1 MVVEHAHGL
10 RQRRGPNAKSSLHK
24 AHLAPDAGLQAP
36 GASLSFAQGSH
47 DFESL
52 DRGIGRGDRF
62 ETAHRLDQ
70 YLELSV
76 IGLDHVIEIL
86 HLPVG
91 RLPVQLSFALQFGD
105 RCTIARRFVGIE
117 RGRLFPVLQA
127 SQGLAQEP
135 LRCLGA
141 AGRRQVEI
149 DRVAPLVDCPVQVG
163 PLAPHL
169 DVGFIQAPAR
179 IKATP
184 PEPAQPLLHLRG
196 VALDPAID
204 RRMVDRNAAFRQ
216 HFLKVAIADRIATI
230 PAHRPQDHI
239 TLEMAPLEIRHRS
252 VRPIS
257 AKHAQASRFLQQSLS
272 DARFMTLLWKTIKA
286 GHIDVGLF
294 RAASEGVPQGG
305 VISPLLSNIMLNEF
319 DQYLHERYLSGKA
332 RKDRWYWNNSIQR
345 GRSTAVRENWQWKP
359 AVAYC
364 RYADDF
370 VLIVKGTK
378 AQAEAIREECRGV
391 LEGSLKLRLNMDKT
405 KITHVNDG
413 FIFLGHR
420 IIRKRSRY
428 GEMRVVSTI
437 PQEKARNF
445 AASLTALLSGNYS
458 ESKVDMA
465 EQLNRKLKGWAMFY
479 QFVDFKAKVFSYIDR
494 VVFWKLAHWLA
505 RKYRTGIASLMR
517 WWCKSPKPGQSK
529 TWVLFG
535 KTNHG
540 KLSGEILYWLV
551 GQGKK
556 LFRWRLPEGN
566 PYLRTETRNTYTSRF
581 TEVAMAFA
589 SI

>member
-52 DRGIGRGDRF
+52 DRGIGRGD
-62 ETAHRLDQ
+62 
-70 YLELSV
+70 
-76 IGLDHVIEIL
+76 
-86 HLPVG
+86 
-91 RLPVQLSFALQFGD
+91 
-105 RCTIARRFVGIE
+105 
-117 RGRLFPVLQA
+117 PVLQA

-257 AKHAQASRFLQQSLS
+257 AKHAQASRFLQQSPTRRALINDLLETS
-272 DARFMTLLWKTIKA
+272 ASPGESEILRAVEVTIVVHDDIIPWRYPAKRELQFGEWQRNDILAGIFEPATIDIDLAILLTKAREHSVAL
-286 GHIDVGLF
+286 VGPAAEELF
-294 RAASEGVPQGG
+294 DPVPEQD
-305 VISPLLSNIMLNEF
+305 LFEALNETLTLWNSPPDWAGDERNVVLTLSRIWYSAVTGKIAPKDVAADWAMERLPAQYQPVILEARQAYLGQEDRLASRA
-319 DQYLHERYLSGKA
+319 DQLE
-332 RKDRWYWNNSIQR
+332 
-345 GRSTAVRENWQWKP
+345 E
-359 AVAYC
+359 
-364 RYADDF
+364 F
-370 VLIVKGTK
+370 VHYVKGEITK
-378 AQAEAIREECRGV
+378 
-391 LEGSLKLRLNMDKT
+391 
-405 KITHVNDG
+405 
-413 FIFLGHR
+413 
-420 IIRKRSRY
+420 
-428 GEMRVVSTI
+428 VV
-437 PQEKARNF
+437 
-445 AASLTALLSGNYS
+445 
-458 ESKVDMA
+458 
-465 EQLNRKLKGWAMFY
+465 
-479 QFVDFKAKVFSYIDR
+479 
-494 VVFWKLAHWLA
+494 
-505 RKYRTGIASLMR
+505 
-517 WWCKSPKPGQSK
+517 
-529 TWVLFG
+529 G
-535 KTNHG
+535 K
-540 KLSGEILYWLV
+540 
-551 GQGKK
+551 
-556 LFRWRLPEGN
+556 
-566 PYLRTETRNTYTSRF
+566 
-581 TEVAMAFA
+581 
-589 SI
+589 